1 MENNRFLVPLKMA
14 DISYKKEKQ
23 NRIPLFMDHLSEIIQ
38 FIVSMDAQFGVCTI
52 SGKNMCTRLVGN

>member
-14 DISYKKEKQ
+14 DIFIKEKL
-23 NRIPLFMDHLSEIIQ
+23 NRIPLFMDHLLEIIQ

-52 SGKNMCTRLVGN
+52 SKNVYALGEIEQ